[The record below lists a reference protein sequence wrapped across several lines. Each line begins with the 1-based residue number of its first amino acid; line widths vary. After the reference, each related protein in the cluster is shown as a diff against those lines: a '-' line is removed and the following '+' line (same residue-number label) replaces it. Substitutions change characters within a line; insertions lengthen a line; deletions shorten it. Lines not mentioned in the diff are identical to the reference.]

1 MHATGITHV
10 LEDRRRN
17 ALVSWFLVV
26 LLGGIALESWID
38 YDLFWAWF
46 TTFVIG
52 LAVLPPLAFRR
63 WTVMVPWE
71 VLALAI
77 LPIFGWSWD
86 AGVLLAPPLM
96 YLSLGA
102 VALIVAVELD
112 AFTEVDFTESF
123 AVVFVGIATV
133 GAAALL
139 AIAQWFSDRILG
151 TGYIIT
157 HDQLMQGFIAATGAG
172 VLGGVLFAGYVR
184 RVVHRRVGGDGGVA

>member
-1 MHATGITHV
+1 MQPTGIARV
-10 LEDRRRN
+10 LDDRRLN
-17 ALVSWFLVV
+17 ALVSWVLV
-26 LLGGIALESWID
+26 LLLAGIALESWLD

-52 LAVLPPLAFRR
+52 LAVLPPIAFRR

-86 AGVLLAPPLM
+86 AGILLAPPLM

-102 VALIVAVELD
+102 VALIIAVELD
-112 AFTEVDFTESF
+112 AFTSVDLTESF
-123 AVVFVGIATV
+123 AVVFVGVTTV
-133 GAAALL
+133 AAAGLL
-139 AIAQWFSDRILG
+139 AIAQWFADRTLG
-151 TGYIIT
+151 TGYITT

-172 VLGGVLFAGYVR
+172 ILAGLLFVAYIR
-184 RVVHRRVGGDGGVA
+184 RTAHRRVGGDGDAP